1 MTGEKLEELMKKDVL
16 KAIEDWDARARLM
29 KIDHLCNYYKR
40 IGLPESIINKVID
53 ELKEGGLL

>member
-1 MTGEKLEELMKKDVL
+1 MTSIERRFRLEISKV
-16 KAIEDWDARARLM
+16 IEDWDARARLM

>member
-1 MTGEKLEELMKKDVL
+1 MTILERRFRLAVSKV
-16 KAIEDWDARARLM
+16 IEDWDPRARLI

-40 IGLPESIINKVID
+40 IGLPEDVIV

>member
-1 MTGEKLEELMKKDVL
+1 MTTLERKFRLQISKV
-16 KAIEDWDARARLM
+16 IEDWDPKARSI

-40 IGLPESIINKVID
+40 IGLPESAINKVIG